1 MLVFFS
7 KTGDKDVM
15 TCHTCLD
22 HSVTEAAKK
31 RKHKLKAK
39 SPKKALSE
47 RNSSITKPFQRK
59 KIILISNS
67 RKVAFD
73 LARRQLVRMLM
84 LQQPS
89 SILPLLLVLLRY
101 LSA

>member
-47 RNSSITKPFQRK
+47 RNSSITKPFQR
-59 KIILISNS
+59 NS

-89 SILPLLLVLLRY
+89 SILPLLLLLLRY
-101 LSA
+101 LSALKCTKIR